1 MVKVKELFT
10 CLCDDLNYRF
20 FSGVAF
26 KELENIFKFMTP
38 EFLHYVPAVNEN
50 TAFGLVCGAS
60 LAGMKSCLILDLKLK
75 ENIYSNFDFAL
86 ENKIPFLIIGYGEK
100 TDNVMD
106 IPKQYLIDTLKVLK
120 LEEKIIKESIP
131 GLLIIGKDSIS

>member
-20 FSGVAF
+20 FSGMAF
-26 KELENIFKFMTP
+26 KELESLFRFMTP
-38 EFLHYVPAVNEN
+38 EFLHYVPAINEN

-60 LAGMKSCLILDLKLK
+60 LAGQKSCLILDLKLK
-75 ENIYSNFDFAL
+75 ENIYSNFNFAL

-106 IPKQYLIDTLKVLK
+106 IPKQYLVDTLKILK
-120 LEEKIIKESIP
+120 LEEKIIEESIP
-131 GLLIIGKDSIS
+131 GLLIIGEDSIS